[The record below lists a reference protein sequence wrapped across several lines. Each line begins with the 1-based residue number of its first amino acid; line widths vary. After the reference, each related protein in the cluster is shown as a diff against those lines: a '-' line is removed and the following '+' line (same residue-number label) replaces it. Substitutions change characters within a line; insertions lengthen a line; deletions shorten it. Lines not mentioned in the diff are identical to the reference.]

1 MPCPVCP
8 NFARDGGRNAL
19 LVVLRKIIRPSCPR
33 RPAGGSARSPCI
45 LPARSAS
52 CSIPLKNL
60 CRGSRHP
67 VRVLVQG
74 DMVLPGDGAGSGRT
88 PSPGSGSSTPW
99 QKPLRQGDGSEL
111 LRRTPGKEDALPV
124 HPLQEASHYSF
135 IAPRVLQHPPGS
147 APAGGSALVLVGSI
161 PSRSWNGPPGRL
173 SPVPASR
180 ASMSR
185 ARSSAG
191 QEGRTD
197 ARSMQGLS
205 RSRGRTS
212 RASARGMQLP
222 SAARTPGDGKGYM
235 ACFQVLAE
243 PTKGERS
250 TFLRSPLDIA
260 LYDVKDALNVN
271 PR

>member
-1 MPCPVCP
+1 MSAASC
-8 NFARDGGRNAL
+8 GRFCAL
-19 LVVLRKIIRPSCPR
+19 SLH
-33 RPAGGSARSPCI
+33 PAGKVRVLQHSLEKSLSGKSASRPRPGPGGYGSARGRGRKRADAFPWFWLLPRPGRSPCARVPRRGWNAWK
-45 LPARSAS
+45 LYLHYSVLGGLGSPAGPGR
-52 CSIPLKNL
+52 
-60 CRGSRHP
+60 R
-67 VRVLVQG
+67 QG
-74 DMVLPGDGAGSGRT
+74 RMAA
-88 PSPGSGSSTPW
+88 
-99 QKPLRQGDGSEL
+99 LRQGDGSEL

-124 HPLQEASHYSF
+124 HPLQEASHLFF

-147 APAGGSALVLVGSI
+147 APAGGSGSALVLVGSI

-212 RASARGMQLP
+212 RASARGNAAAECSQDARGRQGIHGLLP
-222 SAARTPGDGKGYM
+222 GPGRTDKGG
-235 ACFQVLAE
+235 
-243 PTKGERS
+243 T
-250 TFLRSPLDIA
+250 
-260 LYDVKDALNVN
+260 
-271 PR
+271 